1 MIKEQFFPTNIY
13 GKDVELD
20 NKLFADEIIKWSK
33 RDPGIKKSNRNSWHS
48 TTEMHKIPVF
58 QPIV

>member
-33 RDPGIKKSNRNSWHS
+33 RDPGIKKSNSNSLHS
-48 TTEMHKIPVF
+48 TT
-58 QPIV
+58 